1 MIVNISIPLIQ
12 KKILSERD
20 VFVFRVALAV
30 AWPSDVFCKGQK
42 IRISLRGWARD
53 SLQFPCRARLPPPSL
68 RPPSPAQHLWHL
80 IMESISSLFEPEKI
94 IIPKIKQVSVIKI
107 WRLDKIDKLRVVA
120 VVENILLSLSPRLL
134 QCFHHDAMYL
144 RMFYPSNITTALW
157 KF

>member
-68 RPPSPAQHLWHL
+68 RPRPPAQHLWHL

-94 IIPKIKQVSVIKI
+94 DNYSQNKADLCHQKFHM
-107 WRLDKIDKLRVVA
+107 LDKIDKLRA
-120 VVENILLSLSPRLL
+120 CCYYCWKHSPCL
-134 QCFHHDAMYL
+134 QDYCNVSIMMLCICGCFTPA
-144 RMFYPSNITTALW
+144 T
-157 KF
+157 